1 MTADL
6 MKMVQEFQAKFD
18 IPKQRFK
25 EAVMQEREDM
35 MYEELCEYN
44 KAVKQNDPEGA
55 LDALVDLVY
64 FAIGTATS
72 LDWDFN
78 EAFRRVHAANMK
90 KVRAHT
96 ERSAVDLVKPPGW
109 TAADLHDLV

>member
-18 IPKQRFK
+18 MPKHKFK
-25 EAVMQEREDM
+25 SSFLGERQEM
-35 MYEELCEYN
+35 MYEELCEYS
-44 KAVKQNDPEGA
+44 KACVDNDPEGA

-78 EAFRRVHAANMK
+78 EAFRRVHAANMN
-90 KVRAHT
+90 KVRAFT
-96 ERSAVDLVKPPGW
+96 ERSAIDLVKPEGW
-109 TAADLHDLV
+109 VAPDLHDLV

>member
-18 IPKQRFK
+18 LPKAKFK
-25 EAVMQEREDM
+25 SHFLGERQEM
-35 MYEELCEYN
+35 MYEEIVEYS
-44 KAVKQNDPEGA
+44 KACYENNPEGA

-96 ERSAVDLVKPPGW
+96 ERSAVDLIKPPGW
-109 TAADLHDLV
+109 TTADLHDLV